1 MEVTHSPT
9 GCMLI
14 KRSVIDKM
22 IEAYPEKSIVQKTV
36 INGEYVDKPHMWNF
50 LTRSTTQRLRLI
62 LEKTSHSVSFGK
74 I

>member
-36 INGEYVDKPHMWNF
+36 IKWSM
-50 LTRSTTQRLRLI
+50 
-62 LEKTSHSVSFGK
+62 
-74 I
+74 